1 MTCFHESLVKCTGS
15 LNANWSSCRA
25 GAAVDGLP
33 NNTSGELASTSA
45 ISATQ
50 DEEVILLQKTAKPGI
65 TGYSYITL
73 LVFTTVTSIM
83 MPLKSERSK
92 FRLESCTVCIPGVHF
107 EAASVATISVV

>member
-50 DEEVILLQKTAKPGI
+50 DEEVILLQKTAK
-65 TGYSYITL
+65 TWHNWLFLQY
-73 LVFTTVTSIM
+73 
-83 MPLKSERSK
+83 
-92 FRLESCTVCIPGVHF
+92 
-107 EAASVATISVV
+107 AISVYNGYKYNYCI